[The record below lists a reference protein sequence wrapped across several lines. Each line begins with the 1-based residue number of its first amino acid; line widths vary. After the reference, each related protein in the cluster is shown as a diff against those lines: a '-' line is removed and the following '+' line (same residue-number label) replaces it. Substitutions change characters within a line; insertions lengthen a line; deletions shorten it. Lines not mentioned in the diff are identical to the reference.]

1 VGTGA
6 FARPAKRSETR
17 QRHEIES
24 PSRRGCLEPGSRHLC
39 KKRGCPFF
47 EFFARI
53 LCDGVGTM
61 MPAASGFRC
70 HGSKVSS
77 PAIPNLALGIDLR
90 QPRPY
95 ATFSLVAGSR
105 TTPFPQLSTARNP
118 YLVTNNLDREFRK
131 EQARCVRQFSATG
144 SCFKSE
150 AKSLFLNIL
159 AVSPCGSRFYSGPP
173 HSHARK
179 LFEMRILA
187 ETMKKMSRGHE
198 RYGVQ

>member
-1 VGTGA
+1 MRLWLCGDGRL
-6 FARPAKRSETR
+6 RPSRQAQ

-77 PAIPNLALGIDLR
+77 PAMPNLAPGIALR

-105 TTPFPQLSTARNP
+105 TTPFSTA
-118 YLVTNNLDREFRK
+118 LHSK
-131 EQARCVRQFSATG
+131 
-144 SCFKSE
+144 
-150 AKSLFLNIL
+150 KSL
-159 AVSPCGSRFYSGPP
+159 SCD
-173 HSHARK
+173 
-179 LFEMRILA
+179 
-187 ETMKKMSRGHE
+187 E
-198 RYGVQ
+198 RPLPRMQKRTSSLCAPVLCHR